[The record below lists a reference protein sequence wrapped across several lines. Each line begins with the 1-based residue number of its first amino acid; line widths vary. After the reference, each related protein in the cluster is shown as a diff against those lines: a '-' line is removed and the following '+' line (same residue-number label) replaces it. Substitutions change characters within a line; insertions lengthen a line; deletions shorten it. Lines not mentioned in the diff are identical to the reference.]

1 MQPDDKPP
9 TPTDDRSPDPRTL
22 SDEERWAK
30 IRTMS
35 DEERWAEERKPYRQ
49 QNLTPAQRKD
59 LADAIRWSRRHRFLG
74 IDIATRAAGPL
85 TDD

>member
-9 TPTDDRSPDPRTL
+9 IPTDDRSSDPRTL

-35 DEERWAEERKPYRQ
+35 DEDRWAEKMKPFRQ
-49 QNLTPAQRKD
+49 QNLTPEQRKA
-59 LADAIRWSRRHRFLG
+59 LADTIRWSRRLRFLG
-74 IDIATRAAGPL
+74 IDVATRCSRPWI
-85 TDD
+85 DD